1 MKIALAFFGLPRS
14 SGVTFPSIERNVLAP
29 LRAAGDVRVFHHLW
43 RQEHIFNPRTGE
55 DQAVPQDIYLPF
67 AGFEGVIEP
76 RPEAPTPQLQRA
88 MAYGDAFQDGFVALR
103 NLVLQLQSLYEVT
116 QRVAA
121 AHPDVVVF
129 ARPDML
135 YHEAVRVEDV
145 EHAMREPDSVALPC
159 WESWGGFNDRFAI
172 CGERAYKAYGGRMLL
187 VDNFCE
193 RAQRPLHSE
202 TFLRYALGFAGLS
215 VRTIPLR
222 ASRVRVD
229 GRVEVEDFEGVRSP
243 LAVLPAE
250 AGTQGSRLEDGSPGF
265 PPSRE

>member
-14 SGVTFPSIERNVLAP
+14 SGVAFPSIERNVLAP

-43 RQEHIFNPRTGE
+43 RQEHVFNPRTGE
-55 DQAVPQDIYLPF
+55 DQPVPRDIYLPF

-76 RPEAPTPQLQRA
+76 RPEAPTRQLQRA

-121 AHPDVVVF
+121 AQPDVVVF

-145 EHAMREPDSVALPC
+145 EQAMWEPDGVALPC

-172 CGERAYKAYGGRMLL
+172 CGARAYKAYGGRMLL

-229 GRVEVEDFEGVRSP
+229 GRVEAEDFEGVRSP
-243 LAVLPAE
+243 LAVIPAK
-250 AGTQGSRLEDGSPGF
+250 AGTQGSRLEDGSPGI